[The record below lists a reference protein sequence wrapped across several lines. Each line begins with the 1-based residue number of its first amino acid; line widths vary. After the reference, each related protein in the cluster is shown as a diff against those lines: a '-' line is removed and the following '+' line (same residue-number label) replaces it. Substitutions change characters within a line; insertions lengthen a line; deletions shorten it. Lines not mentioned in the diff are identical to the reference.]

1 VAGVTAIETK
11 TGAVP
16 VPVKVTLC
24 GLEVPLSTTV
34 RLADRTPRAAGLK
47 VIEIV
52 QVAADARVAGQ
63 LFVAAKSD
71 KFVVMLVMVIAEVR
85 VFFSVTFWTELALP
99 WA

>member
-1 VAGVTAIETK
+1 MTAIETK
-11 TGAVP
+11 EGAVP
-16 VPVKVTLC
+16 VPLKVTVC
-24 GLEVPLSTTV
+24 GLEVPLSTTL
-34 RLADRTPRAAGLK
+34 RLPDRTPRAAGLK

-71 KFVVMLVMVIAEVR
+71 KFVEMLVMVIAEVR
-85 VFFSVTFWTELALP
+85 VFFSVTFWAELAVP